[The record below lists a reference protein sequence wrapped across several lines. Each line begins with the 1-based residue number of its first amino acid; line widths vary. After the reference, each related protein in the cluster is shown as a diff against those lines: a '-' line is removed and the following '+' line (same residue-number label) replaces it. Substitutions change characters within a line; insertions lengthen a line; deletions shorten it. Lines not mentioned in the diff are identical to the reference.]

1 MTADPTGATTRDRR
15 LLAAARGGDDDA
27 FRRLVEPHSRELRAH
42 CYRMLGSVHDA
53 DDALQDTLL
62 RAWRGLGRFE
72 GRSSLRSWLYRIAT
86 NVCLDRIAQRPKRAL
101 PVDYGPAADPDEG
114 PGEPLIESTWVEPY
128 PDEREGLQDGYA
140 TPEAR
145 YEHRESVEL
154 AFIVALQQ
162 LPATQRTALLLR
174 DVLGFSAR
182 EVAET
187 LDTTVASANGALR
200 RARKAVAHRLPA
212 QSQQANLRALGDDR
226 LRKLVE
232 RYIDAWERGDVNAI
246 LAMLAEDVTFAMPP
260 LPTWYRGRDAVAGFL
275 TRFALR
281 DRWRIVP
288 ARANGQIAFG
298 AYAWQQETRSY
309 TPLSLDVLTLEGT
322 LATDITS
329 FVAPQTSGPERE
341 RFATDV
347 FDRFGLPRQVH

>member
-1 MTADPTGATTRDRR
+1 MSSEQA
-15 LLAAARGGDDDA
+15 LLEAARAGDEGA
-27 FRRLVEPHSRELRAH
+27 FRSFVEPHRAELHAH

-53 DDALQDTLL
+53 EDALQDALL

-86 NVCLDRIAQRPKRAL
+86 NVCLDRISQRPRRAH
-101 PVDYGPAADPDEG
+101 PVDYGPAADPDQG

-128 PDEREGLQDGYA
+128 PDERQGLQDGYA

-145 YEHRESVEL
+145 YERRESVEL

-162 LPATQRTALLLR
+162 LPATQRAALILR
-174 DVLGFSAR
+174 DVLGLSAR

-200 RARKAVAHRLPA
+200 RARKAVAQRLPA
-212 QSQQANLRALGDDR
+212 QSQQANLRSLGDDG
-226 LRKLVE
+226 LRTLVE

-246 LAMLAEDVTFAMPP
+246 VAMLAEDATFAMPP
-260 LPTWYRGRDAVAGFL
+260 LPTWYRGRDAIAAFL

-281 DRWRIVP
+281 DRWRLVP
-288 ARANGQIAFG
+288 ARANGQLAFG
-298 AYAWQQETRSY
+298 AYAWEPERSSY
-309 TPLSLDVLTLEGT
+309 TPLSLDVLTLDGT
-322 LATDITS
+322 RATDITS
-329 FVAPQTSGPERE
+329 FVAPQTHGPERE
-341 RFATDV
+341 QFATEI
-347 FDRFGLPRQVH
+347 FDRFGLPHQLG